1 MEEKVVIV
9 VPVFK
14 DFSLVTDQEIIS
26 LRRLFTTLGSH
37 QIHFI
42 GPENL
47 AFDGCLKEAS
57 NNKVFPKVERFA
69 DKYFTC
75 IEGYNELMISL
86 DFYKRF
92 GQFKY
97 LLIYQLDAY
106 VFRDE
111 LKYWCSKGY
120 DYIGAPWNGMH
131 HYYDTLIEGVG
142 NGGFSLRKVKSA
154 IKLLEKI
161 RMNEVLQQ
169 YREYNWKGLI
179 LKLPLILRSVWKA
192 KSEPSKCEQNY
203 HFQEDYFW
211 CNVGPAALNSFEC
224 RSGIL
229 KILHRFFISFQYK
242 IAPTNVAA
250 TFSLE
255 TNVRQLFIKNNKK
268 LPFGCHAW
276 EKYEPDFW
284 KEFIPM
290 NELVK

>member
-1 MEEKVVIV
+1 MKACIV
-9 VPVFK
+9 VPVYK
-14 DFSLVTDQEIIS
+14 DFTQLTNEESIS
-26 LRRLFTTLGSH
+26 LHQLFKVLTDYE
-37 QIHFI
+37 IVFA
-42 GPENL
+42 GPEN
-47 AFDGCLKEAS
+47 FEYDGYLMEAQKQNVSAGEQRFS
-57 NNKVFPKVERFA
+57 NE
-69 DKYFTC
+69 YFNN
-75 IEGYNELMISL
+75 IEGYNRLMMTPGF
-86 DFYKRF
+86 FYRF
-92 GQFKY
+92 KHFKY

-255 TNVRQLFIKNNKK
+255 TNVRELFIMNNKK

-290 NELVK
+290 TELVK